1 MHILFSHS
9 FVDWHLG
16 CFHILAI
23 INSKMLPHTYQNV
36 LCLVAQLCPILSDP
50 LDCSPPGS
58 SVHRDFPGKNI
69 GVSCHTCLQG
79 IFLTQGW
86 NPGLLCCR
94 QILYPLSY
102 PGSPWLSSKSLQVAN
117 VGEDMEKGKPSYTV
131 GKNMNWCSHYGKQ
144 YGDSSKN
151 WK

>member
-1 MHILFSHS
+1 MHYKHIQ
-9 FVDWHLG
+9 VCGG
-16 CFHILAI
+16 CHIHRNMFKPVCVHVQYL
-23 INSKMLPHTYQNV
+23 
-36 LCLVAQLCPILSDP
+36 QLCPILSDP

-86 NPGLLCCR
+86 NPGLPCCR

-102 PGSPWLSSKSLQVAN
+102 PRSPWLSSKSLQVAN
-117 VGEDMEKGKPSYTV
+117 VGEDMEKRKPSYTV

-144 YGDSSKN
+144 YGDSSKE
-151 WK
+151 